1 MHKGGKIMRIK
12 PQVGKLESLDDVN
25 LALRDIGLME
35 KELDAI
41 DAKAAKDIAEIK
53 TKAAKDGEEL
63 RKDIA
68 TTAAKIQAYAEYNK
82 AELFKDKK
90 SVDLSFGK
98 IGFRQS
104 TKISVKKTTLELL
117 KKLGFKSCVRIKEE
131 CDKDAMGNLSDED
144 LKSVDAAR
152 KVSNDFFCEANMEEV
167 NKDLL
172 QRG

>member
-1 MHKGGKIMRIK
+1 MRIK

-25 LALRDIGLME
+25 LDLSDIALKE

-41 DAKAAKDIAEIK
+41 DSKAAKEIAEIK
-53 TKAAKDGEEL
+53 TRAAKDGEDL
-63 RKDIA
+63 RKEIA
-68 TTAAKIQAYAEYNK
+68 ETAAKIQAYAEYNK

-98 IGFRQS
+98 IGYRQS

-131 CDKDAMGNLSDED
+131 CDKDAMGNLSDDD

-172 QRG
+172 KQA

>member
-1 MHKGGKIMRIK
+1 MRIK
-12 PQVGKLESLDDVN
+12 PQVGKLETLDDVN
-25 LALRDIGLME
+25 FALRDIGLKE
-35 KELDAI
+35 KELEAI

-53 TKAAKDGEEL
+53 TKAAKDGEDL
-63 RKDIA
+63 RKEIA
-68 TTAAKIQAYAEYNK
+68 ETSGKIQAFAEYNK

-104 TKISVKKTTLELL
+104 TKISIKKTTLELL
-117 KKLGFKSCVRIKEE
+117 KKLGFITCVRINEE
-131 CDKDAMGNLSDED
+131 CDKDAMGKLSDED

-152 KVSNDFFCEANMEEV
+152 KVSNVFFCEANMEEV

-172 QRG
+172 QRS

>member
-1 MHKGGKIMRIK
+1 MRIK
-12 PQVGKLESLDDVN
+12 PQAGKLESLDDVN
-25 LALRDIGLME
+25 LALRDIGLKE

-41 DAKAAKDIAEIK
+41 DSKAAKEIAEIK
-53 TKAAKDGEEL
+53 TRAAKDGEEL
-63 RKDIA
+63 RKEIA
-68 TTAAKIQAYAEYNK
+68 ETAAKIQAYAEYNK

-98 IGFRQS
+98 IGYRQS

-131 CDKDAMGNLSDED
+131 CDKDAMGNLSDDD

-152 KVSNDFFCEANMEEV
+152 KVSNNFFCEANMEEV

-172 QRG
+172 KQA

>member
-1 MHKGGKIMRIK
+1 MRIK
-12 PQVGKLESLDDVN
+12 PQAGKLESLDDVN
-25 LALRDIGLME
+25 LALRDIGLKE

-41 DAKAAKDIAEIK
+41 DSKAAKEIAEIK
-53 TKAAKDGEEL
+53 TRAAKDGEEL
-63 RKDIA
+63 RKEIA
-68 TTAAKIQAYAEYNK
+68 ETAAKIQAYAEYNK

-98 IGFRQS
+98 IGYRQS

-131 CDKDAMGNLSDED
+131 CDKDAMGNLSDDD

-172 QRG
+172 KQA

>member
-1 MHKGGKIMRIK
+1 MRIK
-12 PQVGKLESLDDVN
+12 PQVGKLETLDDVN
-25 LALRDIGLME
+25 LALRDIGLKE

-41 DAKAAKDIAEIK
+41 DSKAAKEIAEIK
-53 TKAAKDGEEL
+53 TRAAKDGEEL
-63 RKDIA
+63 RKEIA
-68 TTAAKIQAYAEYNK
+68 ETAGKIQAFAEYNK

-98 IGFRQS
+98 IGYRQS

-131 CDKDAMGNLSDED
+131 CDKDAMGNLTDDD

-172 QRG
+172 QRA

>member
-1 MHKGGKIMRIK
+1 MRIK

-41 DAKAAKDIAEIK
+41 DAKAAKEIADIK

-63 RKDIA
+63 RKEIA
-68 TTAAKIQAYAEYNK
+68 ATAAKIQAYAEYNK

-131 CDKDAMGNLSDED
+131 CDKDAMGNMTDED

>member
-1 MHKGGKIMRIK
+1 MRIK

-25 LALRDIGLME
+25 LALRDIGLKE

-41 DAKAAKDIAEIK
+41 DSKAAKEIAEIK
-53 TKAAKDGEEL
+53 TKAAKDGEDL
-63 RKDIA
+63 RKEIA
-68 TTAAKIQAYAEYNK
+68 ETAAKIQAYAEYNK

-98 IGFRQS
+98 IGYRQS

-131 CDKDAMGNLSDED
+131 CDKDAMSNLTDDD

-172 QRG
+172 KQA